1 MKREKK
7 IITLLT
13 SVTFFVMSIFSTACT
28 SSDNRDNTSSSSNTE
43 DDYVLSENINQEDIS
58 TLKESDIKELK
69 IDLSDINSEYAM
81 LIDSESGE
89 IIAEKNGDTKIAPA
103 SMTKIMTAIL
113 AIENFDDMNTYFTM
127 PSDAVISVSS
137 VGGSLA
143 GFYGGETVTSLDL
156 IYGILLPSGCEC
168 CIAAGTFISGSENA
182 FVELMNQKAAE
193 LGMTSTHF
201 ANTTGL
207 PNENHY
213 STVHDIALLMRYASK
228 NDTFRQVD
236 STTYYTTSSGRALT
250 STMFS
255 KINAIYGDTYVIGGK
270 IIGGKT
276 GTTDEAGSC
285 LCSFAEI
292 FGKEYVLCTANAAY
306 SGLNVADAKT
316 IYNRLGNALSISY
329 T

>member
-28 SSDNRDNTSSSSNTE
+28 STDNHNNIGNSSNTE
-43 DDYVLSENINQEDIS
+43 DDYLISANMTQDDIS
-58 TLKESDIKELK
+58 TLKKSDSKDLK
-69 IDLSDINSEYAM
+69 IDLSDINSQYA
-81 LIDSESGE
+81 IIFDSESGE

-113 AIENFDDMNTYFTM
+113 AIENFDNMNEYFSM
-127 PSDAVISVSS
+127 PSEAVISAASA
-137 VGGSLA
+137 GGSLA

-168 CIAAGTFISGSENA
+168 CIAAGIFISGSENA
-182 FVELMNQKAAE
+182 FVELMNKKAE
-193 LGMTSTHF
+193 EIGMTETHF

-228 NDTFRQVD
+228 NDTFREVD
-236 STTYYTTSSGRALT
+236 STNSYITSSGRTLT

-255 KINAIYGDTYVIGGK
+255 KINEIYGDTYIIGGK

-276 GTTDEAGSC
+276 GTTNEAGSC

-306 SGLNVADAKT
+306 SGLNVIDAKT